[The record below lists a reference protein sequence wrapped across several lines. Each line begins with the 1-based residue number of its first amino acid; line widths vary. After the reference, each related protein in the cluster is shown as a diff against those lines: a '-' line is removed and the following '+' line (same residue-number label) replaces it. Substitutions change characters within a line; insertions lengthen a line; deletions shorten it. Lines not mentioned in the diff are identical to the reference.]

1 MSTIFSIFVNFL
13 SNTRRLFPHFTETGI
28 FSILSAFFLFLNLP
42 VATDSDLLFIPVSP
56 ILNSRMSRMMI
67 YPTKLKK

>member
-28 FSILSAFFLFLNLP
+28 FSILSAFFLFLNLSE
-42 VATDSDLLFIPVSP
+42 TIGSDLLFVPVSP
-56 ILNSRMSRMMI
+56 ILKYSLNVI
-67 YPTKLKK
+67 G

>member
-28 FSILSAFFLFLNLP
+28 FSILSAFFLNLSE
-42 VATDSDLLFIPVSP
+42 TIGSDLLFVPVSP
-56 ILNSRMSRMMI
+56 ILKYSLNVI
-67 YPTKLKK
+67 G